1 MDISFTNEHEQ
12 LRQTVRRFLE
22 NESCEQTVRK
32 LMETE
37 RGYDAKTWERMA
49 SELSL
54 VGLII
59 PEQHG
64 GAGLGPVELG
74 IVMEEMGRV
83 LFCGPYLSTAVL
95 ATSALLHAADDAGKA
110 KLLPAIASGKSI
122 ATLAFVE
129 EGMGAGSAE
138 SIGAMRAKRDG
149 SKWTLSGAM
158 DYVLDGAIADIVLVV
173 ARTDSGLGLF
183 QVEEKASKLERAA
196 LPTLDLTRK
205 LARLS
210 FSDTPATLLSGS
222 GDATMAIGHGLALA
236 ASMLAAEQ
244 VGGAQ
249 RCLELS
255 TDYAKTRLQF
265 GRPIGSFQAI
275 KHKCADM
282 LVETEF
288 ARSAA
293 YNAVF
298 AAAENDHGQLQS
310 AAQIARSYCSEAFFR
325 AAADKHPDS
334 RRNGLYLGG
343 FTASLFQTGTRK
355 LDDVWGSDRRASE
368 TECYPWSLTLLSRTR
383 CFGFCFSKSRSPR
396 KSNRSHHS
404 WWAVTNAPETKSD
417 MKMPV
422 AGVNPTVS
430 IISFPQLVSAAPF
443 DSEASAWNT
452 GAGETESH

>member
-1 MDISFTNEHEQ
+1 MDISFTNEHDE

-22 NESCEQTVRK
+22 NESNEQTVRK

-64 GAGLGPVELG
+64 GAGLGPVELA

-95 ATSALLHAADDAGKA
+95 GAAAILHATDDATKA
-110 KLLPAIASGKSI
+110 KLLPTIASGKAI

-129 EGMGAGSAE
+129 EHGRWDAE
-138 SIGAMRAKRDG
+138 SIAMRATREG
-149 SKWTLSGAM
+149 SRWKLSGVK
-158 DYVLDGAIADIVLVV
+158 DYVLDGAIANIVLVA
-173 ARTDSGLGLF
+173 ARTDNGLGLF
-183 QVEEKASKLERAA
+183 QVEGKFERAS

-210 FSDTPATLLSGS
+210 FSDTPAALLSGG
-222 GDATMAIGHGLALA
+222 GDATGAIRHALALA

-282 LVETEF
+282 LVETEL

-293 YNAVF
+293 YNAAF
-298 AAAENDHGQLQS
+298 AAAENDRAQLQS
-310 AAQIARSYCSEAFFR
+310 AAHIARSYCSEAFFR
-325 AAADKHPDS
+325 AAADNIQIH
-334 RRNGLYLGG
+334 GGMG
-343 FTASLFQTGTRK
+343 FT
-355 LDDVWGSDRRASE
+355 W
-368 TECYPWSLTLLSRTR
+368 
-383 CFGFCFSKSRSPR
+383 
-396 KSNRSHHS
+396 
-404 WWAVTNAPETKSD
+404 
-417 MKMPV
+417 
-422 AGVNPTVS
+422 
-430 IISFPQLVSAAPF
+430 
-443 DSEASAWNT
+443 EASAHLYFKRARASSIMF
-452 GAGETESH
+452 GDPIEERQKLSASLGL

>member
-22 NESCEQTVRK
+22 NESSEQTVRK

-95 ATSALLHAADDAGKA
+95 ATSALLHAADDASKA

-129 EGMGAGSAE
+129 EHGRWDAE
-138 SIGAMRAKRDG
+138 SIAMRAKRDG
-149 SKWTLSGAM
+149 SKWTLSGAK

-325 AAADKHPDS
+325 AAADNIQIH
-334 RRNGLYLGG
+334 GGMG
-343 FTASLFQTGTRK
+343 FTWEASPHLYFKRA
-355 LDDVWGSDRRASE
+355 RASSMMFGDPIE
-368 TECYPWSLTLLSRTR
+368 ERQKLSATLGL
-383 CFGFCFSKSRSPR
+383 
-396 KSNRSHHS
+396 
-404 WWAVTNAPETKSD
+404 
-417 MKMPV
+417 
-422 AGVNPTVS
+422 
-430 IISFPQLVSAAPF
+430 
-443 DSEASAWNT
+443 
-452 GAGETESH
+452 

>member
-1 MDISFTNEHEQ
+1 MDISFTTEHEQ

-22 NESCEQTVRK
+22 NESNEQTVRK

-54 VGLII
+54 LGLII

-64 GAGLGPVELG
+64 GAGLGPVELA

-95 ATSALLHAADDAGKA
+95 GAAALLHAADDASKA
-110 KLLPAIASGKSI
+110 KLLSAIASGKAI

-129 EGMGAGSAE
+129 EHGRWDAA
-138 SIGAMRAKRDG
+138 SIAMRAARDG
-149 SKWTLSGAM
+149 SKWKLSGVK
-158 DYVLDGAIADIVLVV
+158 DYVLDGAIADIVLVA
-173 ARTDSGLGLF
+173 ARTDNGVGLF
-183 QVEEKASKLERAA
+183 QADGKFERAS

-210 FSDTPATLLSGS
+210 FSETPAILLSGS
-222 GDATMAIGHGLALA
+222 GDATAAIRHVLAVA

-255 TDYAKTRLQF
+255 TEYAKTRLQF

-293 YNAVF
+293 YNAAF
-298 AAAENDHGQLQS
+298 AAADNDDAQLQS

-325 AAADKHPDS
+325 AAAENIQIH
-334 RRNGLYLGG
+334 GGMG
-343 FTASLFQTGTRK
+343 FT
-355 LDDVWGSDRRASE
+355 W
-368 TECYPWSLTLLSRTR
+368 
-383 CFGFCFSKSRSPR
+383 
-396 KSNRSHHS
+396 
-404 WWAVTNAPETKSD
+404 
-417 MKMPV
+417 
-422 AGVNPTVS
+422 
-430 IISFPQLVSAAPF
+430 
-443 DSEASAWNT
+443 EASAHLYFKRARASSIMF
-452 GAGETESH
+452 GDPIEERQKLSASLGL

>member
-22 NESCEQTVRK
+22 NESNEQTVRK

-37 RGYDAKTWERMA
+37 RGYDARTWERMA

-54 VGLII
+54 LGLIV

-64 GAGLGPVELG
+64 GAGLGPIELG
-74 IVMEEMGRV
+74 IVMEEMGRCC
-83 LFCGPYLSTAVL
+83 FAGPTYQPRSSVRAP
-95 ATSALLHAADDAGKA
+95 SY
-110 KLLPAIASGKSI
+110 KLLMMRPQQSCCPAIASGKAI

-129 EGMGAGSAE
+129 EHGRWDME
-138 SIGAMRAKRDG
+138 SIAMRATRDG
-149 SKWTLSGAM
+149 SKWKLSGVK
-158 DYVLDGAIADIVLVV
+158 DYVLDGAIADIVLVA

-183 QVEEKASKLERAA
+183 QVDGGSKFERAA

-205 LARLS
+205 LARLA
-210 FSDTPATLLSGS
+210 FQDTPATLISGN
-222 GDATMAIGHGLALA
+222 GDATAAVRHVLALGA
-236 ASMLAAEQ
+236 TMLAAEQ

-255 TDYAKTRLQF
+255 TEYAKTRLQF

-298 AAAENDHGQLQS
+298 AAADKDEAQLQS
-310 AAQIARSYCSEAFFR
+310 AAHIARSYCSEAFFR
-325 AAADKHPDS
+325 AAADNIQIH
-334 RRNGLYLGG
+334 GGMG
-343 FTASLFQTGTRK
+343 FT
-355 LDDVWGSDRRASE
+355 W
-368 TECYPWSLTLLSRTR
+368 
-383 CFGFCFSKSRSPR
+383 
-396 KSNRSHHS
+396 
-404 WWAVTNAPETKSD
+404 
-417 MKMPV
+417 
-422 AGVNPTVS
+422 
-430 IISFPQLVSAAPF
+430 
-443 DSEASAWNT
+443 EASAHLYFKRARASSMMFGDPIDERQKL
-452 GAGETESH
+452 GASLGCSQGPCQKPIDSQ

>member
-1 MDISFTNEHEQ
+1 MDISFTTEHEQ

-22 NESCEQTVRK
+22 NESNEQTVRK

-54 VGLII
+54 LGLII

-95 ATSALLHAADDAGKA
+95 ATAALLHAADDASKA

-129 EGMGAGSAE
+129 EHGRWDAE
-138 SIGAMRAKRDG
+138 SIAMRARRDG
-149 SKWTLSGAM
+149 SKWKLTGTKH
-158 DYVLDGAIADIVLVV
+158 YVLDGAIADNVLVA

-183 QVEEKASKLERAA
+183 QVDGGASNFECAS

-210 FSDTPATLLSGS
+210 FSDTPTTLLSGS
-222 GDATMAIGHGLALA
+222 GDVTVAIKHVLALA
-236 ASMLAAEQ
+236 AAMLAAEQ

-255 TDYAKTRLQF
+255 TEYAKTRLQF

-298 AAAENDHGQLQS
+298 AAAENDDGQLQA

-325 AAADKHPDS
+325 AAADNIQIH
-334 RRNGLYLGG
+334 GGMG
-343 FTASLFQTGTRK
+343 FTWEASPHLYFKRARASSMMFGDPIEERQKLSASLG
-355 LDDVWGSDRRASE
+355 L
-368 TECYPWSLTLLSRTR
+368 
-383 CFGFCFSKSRSPR
+383 
-396 KSNRSHHS
+396 
-404 WWAVTNAPETKSD
+404 
-417 MKMPV
+417 
-422 AGVNPTVS
+422 
-430 IISFPQLVSAAPF
+430 
-443 DSEASAWNT
+443 
-452 GAGETESH
+452 

>member
-22 NESCEQTVRK
+22 NESNEQTVRK

-37 RGYDAKTWERMA
+37 RGYDARTWERLA

-59 PEQHG
+59 PERHG
-64 GAGLGPVELG
+64 GAGLTPIELG

-95 ATSALLHAADDAGKA
+95 GAGALLHAADEATKT
-110 KLLPAIASGKSI
+110 KLLPAIASGRSI

-129 EGMGAGSAE
+129 EHGRWDVEA
-138 SIGAMRAKRDG
+138 IAMRAARDG
-149 SKWTLSGAM
+149 ANWKLSGVK
-158 DYVLDGAIADIVLVV
+158 DYVLDGAIADVVLVV
-173 ARTDSGLGLF
+173 ARTDSGLGMFL
-183 QVEEKASKLERAA
+183 VEAGAKFERSA

-210 FSDTPATLLSGS
+210 FSDTPATLVSGS
-222 GDATMAIGHGLALA
+222 GDATAAIRHVLALGSA
-236 ASMLAAEQ
+236 MLAAEQ

-293 YNAVF
+293 YNAAF
-298 AAAENDHGQLQS
+298 AAAESDHSQLQ
-310 AAQIARSYCSEAFFR
+310 AAAHIARSYCSEAFFR
-325 AAADKHPDS
+325 AAADNIQIH
-334 RRNGLYLGG
+334 GGMG
-343 FTASLFQTGTRK
+343 FT
-355 LDDVWGSDRRASE
+355 W
-368 TECYPWSLTLLSRTR
+368 
-383 CFGFCFSKSRSPR
+383 
-396 KSNRSHHS
+396 
-404 WWAVTNAPETKSD
+404 
-417 MKMPV
+417 
-422 AGVNPTVS
+422 
-430 IISFPQLVSAAPF
+430 
-443 DSEASAWNT
+443 EASAHLYFKRARASSMMFGDPIDERQKL
-452 GAGETESH
+452 GALLGL